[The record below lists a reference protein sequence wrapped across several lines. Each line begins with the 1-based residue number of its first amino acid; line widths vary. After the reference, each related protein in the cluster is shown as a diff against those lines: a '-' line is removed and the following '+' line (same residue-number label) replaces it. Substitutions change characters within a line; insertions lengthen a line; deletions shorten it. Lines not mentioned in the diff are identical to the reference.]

1 MRVKMFRIVQAQDDE
16 NQKHST
22 WVKGKAVTKRGGMC
36 KFSLKVEN
44 YILKA
49 KLILCKFF
57 YPTQKKPEVI
67 SYLIKLIKFPPKVNL

>member
-1 MRVKMFRIVQAQDDE
+1 MK
-16 NQKHST
+16 
-22 WVKGKAVTKRGGMC
+22 TKNTALELKEKQLPKEEGC
-36 KFSLKVEN
+36 DKFSLKMEN